1 MAPACT
7 FWCQHGFSKARTKE
21 EGGAP
26 KNALTFSRK
35 CRHLP
40 ENVLDFDRALNVGT
54 PFLIASTKGGLGM
67 ISISIKASRNLV
79 SKLLHPSSNVLVGHL
94 TMEPSGWLHIAALEG
109 RRYDQWD
116 LMEVAHW
123 TSPVVKH
130 EKAFVIETTQL
141 VVWVL
146 PVQALPFEHYGSIVL
161 SLQTPVLLYLAKAGN
176 VEITWASLSRED

>member
-1 MAPACT
+1 MRRNFFTSSVVRSRDQRVELCRGLTISSMNALILSDPSRLNQLMAPACT

-40 ENVLDFDRALNVGT
+40 ENVLDFERALNVGT

-79 SKLLHPSSNVLVGHL
+79 SKLLHPSSNILVAHL

-109 RRYDQWD
+109 
-116 LMEVAHW
+116 
-123 TSPVVKH
+123 
-130 EKAFVIETTQL
+130 
-141 VVWVL
+141 
-146 PVQALPFEHYGSIVL
+146 
-161 SLQTPVLLYLAKAGN
+161 
-176 VEITWASLSRED
+176 